1 VVKDSLTWKAIHY
14 TLNQWDTLVGYCE
27 DGQLH
32 NSNALAENAI
42 RPFAL
47 GRRNWLFADTPRG
60 ARASDTVY
68 SLIETA
74 KANDIEPHDYL
85 LHVLKHIASADSV
98 EKLEA
103 LLPWNM
109 KAVSKQ

>member
-1 VVKDSLTWKAIHY
+1 VPLLIIPNFVVR
-14 TLNQWDTLVGYCE
+14 VF
-27 DGQLH
+27 
-32 NSNALAENAI
+32 LASATI
-42 RPFAL
+42 
-47 GRRNWLFADTPRG
+47 
-60 ARASDTVY
+60 Y

-74 KANDIEPHDYL
+74 KANDIEPYDYL

-109 KAVSKQ
+109 KSVSKQ

>member
-1 VVKDSLTWKAIHY
+1 MVTWKAIHY

-27 DGQLH
+27 DGWLH
-32 NSNALAENAI
+32 ISNALAENAI
-42 RPFAL
+42 RPFAV
-47 GRRNWLFADTPRG
+47 GRRNWLFSDAPRG
-60 ARASDTVY
+60 AQASASIY

-74 KANDIEPHDYL
+74 KANDIEPYDYL
-85 LHVLKHIASADSV
+85 LHILKHIGTADTP

-109 KAVSKQ
+109 KSEGAQ

>member
-1 VVKDSLTWKAIHY
+1 
-14 TLNQWDTLVGYCE
+14 
-27 DGQLH
+27 
-32 NSNALAENAI
+32 
-42 RPFAL
+42 
-47 GRRNWLFADTPRG
+47 LFADTPRG
-60 ARASDTVY
+60 ARASATVY

-74 KANDIEPHDYL
+74 KANDIKPYDYL

-109 KAVSKQ
+109 KSVSKQ